1 MRPMGVRL
9 TLENNLP
16 VPTGE
21 DGTPRDMVILATSP
35 AHLWSGFAATPE
47 MPPRQRPSE
56 TMPADI
62 EYVAMRL
69 FGDWSPAN
77 VAKLAAGNAVMGV
90 FTRPGGGTT
99 FTCGCTDWARG
110 LRSRSEPRCG
120 AHHGQCPGP
129 ARTSGSLNRGESIC
143 SPLVIPSG

>member
-1 MRPMGVRL
+1 V
-9 TLENNLP
+9 
-16 VPTGE
+16 
-21 DGTPRDMVILATSP
+21 LATSP
-35 AHLWSGFAATPE
+35 AHLWSGFAETPE

-90 FTRPGGGTT
+90 FTRPGSGTT
-99 FTCGCTDWARG
+99 FSCGCTDWARG
-110 LRSRSEPRCG
+110 LDPD
-120 AHHGQCPGP
+120 PNP
-129 ARTSGSLNRGESIC
+129 DVARITANVLDRLGRVTG
-143 SPLVIPSG
+143 